1 MCGISGQFNYGSGEP
16 VDPARVRRMA
26 AAIAHR
32 GPDDDGF
39 LFDGSLG
46 LGFRRLSIIDLD
58 GGHQPMSDA
67 TESVWVVFNGEIYN
81 YPELRHE
88 LQQAGHQFRTQSD
101 TEVIIHGYK
110 QWGLDVFGHLNGMF
124 GVAIWDAPRRRLVV
138 ARDAMGIKLVYYKI
152 KDGQLLF
159 GSEIRAVQAADA
171 GAAELDPVALSLFLR
186 YRFTPAPYTMYAG
199 IRKLAAGTLLIA
211 ESGSTVVKRWYTK
224 TAEPLSQ
231 PPNPAEAAEELL
243 AIYRRAVKRHLLADV
258 PVGLLLS
265 GGVDSGLLLGLM
277 SEQQQGWPTFTIGY
291 GASFKDDELVQA
303 AESAAIFSARH
314 SEVELNVETFEQSLS
329 TIVAQLEEPIAASSI
344 VPMYFLCKRAKEDV
358 KVALNGQ
365 GPDELFGGY
374 KRHLGVQY
382 GSAWSR
388 LPGWARGYIGK
399 GLELLPRNETIKR
412 GLSSLD
418 ITDRMQRYKAVISLV
433 TDDTAAGLFRED
445 RLPPDSRDAL
455 LDCWAD
461 FPAMIEHADELG
473 GFQFLEVRSTLPD
486 ELLMYAD
493 KMSMAHGL
501 EVRVPYLDR
510 EVVEFAERLPA
521 SFKVRNGSG
530 KWLHRKVCAQY
541 LPASITSRKK
551 RGFSVNVVD
560 EWFRKS
566 MSHQFDDI
574 FASDDSLMF
583 STLRSAAV
591 RRLVQEHKSGAHDHH
606 KILFSLVVFE
616 QWLRS
621 QDRTFTSNASVPAM
635 DCSR

>member
-1 MCGISGQFNYGSGEP
+1 
-16 VDPARVRRMA
+16 
-26 AAIAHR
+26 
-32 GPDDDGF
+32 
-39 LFDGSLG
+39 
-46 LGFRRLSIIDLD
+46 
-58 GGHQPMSDA
+58 
-67 TESVWVVFNGEIYN
+67 
-81 YPELRHE
+81 
-88 LQQAGHQFRTQSD
+88 
-101 TEVIIHGYK
+101 
-110 QWGLDVFGHLNGMF
+110 
-124 GVAIWDAPRRRLVV
+124 
-138 ARDAMGIKLVYYKI
+138 MGIKLVYYKL
-152 KDGQLLF
+152 KDGRLLF
-159 GSEIRAVQAADA
+159 GSEIRAVQAADPET
-171 GAAELDPVALSLFLR
+171 AELDPVALSLFLR

-211 ESGSTVVKRWYTK
+211 ESGTTTVKRWYTK
-224 TAEPLSQ
+224 KVEPLAQ
-231 PPNPAEAAEELL
+231 PPSPAEAAEELL
-243 AIYRRAVKRHLLADV
+243 AIYRRAVKRHLLSDV

-314 SEVELNVETFEQSLS
+314 SEVELNVETFERSLS

-344 VPMYFLCKRAKEDV
+344 VPMYFLCQRAKEDV

-388 LPGWARGYIGK
+388 LPAWARGYIGK
-399 GLELLPRNETIKR
+399 GLEWLPRNETIKR

-418 ITDRMQRYKAVISLV
+418 VTDRMQRYKAVLSLV
-433 TDDTAAGLFRED
+433 TDDSAAGLFRED
-445 RLPPDSRDAL
+445 RLPRHSRDAL

-461 FPAMIEHADELG
+461 FPAMIEDADELG

-541 LPASITSRKK
+541 LPTSITSRKK

-574 FASDDSLMF
+574 FASDQSLMF
-583 STLRSAAV
+583 ATLRPAAV
-591 RRLVQEHKSGAHDHH
+591 RRLVQEHKSGANDHH

-616 QWLRS
+616 QWLRGQGGS
-621 QDRTFTSNASVPAM
+621 VTSSAGYPATVG
-635 DCSR
+635 SL